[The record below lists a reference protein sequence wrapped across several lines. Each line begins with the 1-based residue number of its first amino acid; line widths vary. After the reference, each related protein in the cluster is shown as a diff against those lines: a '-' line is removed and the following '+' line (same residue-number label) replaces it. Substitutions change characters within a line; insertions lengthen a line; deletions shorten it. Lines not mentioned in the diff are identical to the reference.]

1 MGYGRAVPSA
11 TMSCARET
19 CSANLD
25 PRKKNENAEFLLIL
39 TMDEK
44 LIQFGGAGRVAACQ

>member
-44 LIQFGGAGRVAACQ
+44 LIGGAGRVAACE

>member
-25 PRKKNENAEFLLIL
+25 PRKKNENAEFLL

-44 LIQFGGAGRVAACQ
+44 LIGGAGRVAACE